1 MKILIKDVLLD
12 VITEQLTWDKVSS
25 IIGKLPSPVDAS
37 KYLMKIAL
45 GNFKR
50 GPKKISLIFPKSGW
64 ETTAVDLMK
73 SLGVVTGTYSSL
85 NDAIRYCKTLVSKG
99 VKADEFVIGSHG
111 KPGVLLMTQEGTNYK
126 FNTSF
131 LNSFKPLISQ
141 NTIVFFT
148 ACHGADNLYTLK
160 KASDV
165 LGVTTYASKGLY
177 NYITNDSEKGFYWCT
192 TKPIDES
199 EMVMDGEILP
209 TYKDF
214 KGFDKVGNIW
224 LPNLN
229 GNRGGHRNEA
239 KVDVT
244 ITIDPNVFGV
254 NVNFSPIK
262 LNLTSVDEEII
273 NVEKDSAHNFIL
285 DVNDVISKSKR
296 HEIYK
301 KGYESERGINF
312 DFIENIKSG
321 KVKIEFTTKNG
332 LINLTSLKPLQTKRK
347 NSIGN
352 SYLLKNKICG
362 KMSSSPITWVG

>member
-1 MKILIKDVLLD
+1 MKILIKDILRD
-12 VITEQLTWDKVSS
+12 VITEQLTWNKVSS

-45 GNFKR
+45 GNKNNDL
-50 GPKKISLIFPKSGW
+50 KKISLVFPKSGW
-64 ETTAVDLMK
+64 ETTAVNLMK
-73 SLGVVTGTYSSL
+73 SLGVVTGAYSSL

-111 KPGVLLMTQEGTNYK
+111 RPGVLLMTQEGTDYQ

-131 LNSFKPLISQ
+131 LNSFKSLISQ

-148 ACHGADNLYTLK
+148 ACHGANHLYTLK
-160 KASDV
+160 KASDA
-165 LGVTTYASKGLY
+165 LGVTTYASKGVY

-199 EMVMDGEILP
+199 ETDGPILP
-209 TYKDF
+209 TYKGID
-214 KGFDKVGNIW
+214 GFDKVGNIW

-229 GNRGGHRNEA
+229 EPSGHHNAA

-273 NVEKDSAHNFIL
+273 NVENDSAHNFIL
-285 DVNDVISKSKR
+285 DVNDVINKSKR
-296 HEIYK
+296 HEIHK
-301 KGYESERGINF
+301 KGYDSERGINF

-347 NSIGN
+347 KWVRGN
-352 SYLLKNKICG
+352 SYLLNNKICG

>member
-1 MKILIKDVLLD
+1 MKILIKDILRD
-12 VITEQLTWDKVSS
+12 VITEQLTWNKVSS

-45 GNFKR
+45 GNKNNDL
-50 GPKKISLIFPKSGW
+50 KKISLIFPKSGW
-64 ETTAVDLMK
+64 ETTAVNLMK
-73 SLGVVTGTYSSL
+73 SLGVVTGVYLSL

-111 KPGVLLMTQEGTNYK
+111 YKGTLLMTQEGKNYR

-131 LNSFKPLISQ
+131 LSTFKPLITQ

-148 ACHGADNLYTLK
+148 ACHGANDLYTLK

-165 LGVTTYASKGLY
+165 LGVTTYGSKGIY

-199 EMVMDGEILP
+199 ELVMDGKILP
-209 TYKDF
+209 TYKRID
-214 KGFDKVGNIW
+214 GFDKVGNIW
-224 LPNLN
+224 IPNLN
-229 GNRGGHRNEA
+229 GN

-273 NVEKDSAHNFIL
+273 NMEKDSAHNFIL
-285 DVNDVISKSKR
+285 DVYDVISKSKR
-296 HEIYK
+296 HEIYN
-301 KGYESERGINF
+301 KGYDSEKGINR

-347 NSIGN
+347 INVGN